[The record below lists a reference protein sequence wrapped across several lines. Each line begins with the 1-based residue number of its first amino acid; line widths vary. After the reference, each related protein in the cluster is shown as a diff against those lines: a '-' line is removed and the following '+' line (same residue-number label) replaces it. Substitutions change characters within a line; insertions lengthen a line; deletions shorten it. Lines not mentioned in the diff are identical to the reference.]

1 MRGALK
7 HLAHVETCS
16 PPRTSD
22 GCQKLLNAY
31 KLIRELK
38 GVDKEEKKLL
48 NDAVDD
54 LRTILQVSQ
63 YLLIIRGTNLKTIFR
78 CQSEVKVLDNFLFI
92 RR

>member
-63 YLLIIRGTNLKTIFR
+63 YLLIIYDYFGYFSLHY
-78 CQSEVKVLDNFLFI
+78 LPLI
-92 RR
+92 RPFFKF